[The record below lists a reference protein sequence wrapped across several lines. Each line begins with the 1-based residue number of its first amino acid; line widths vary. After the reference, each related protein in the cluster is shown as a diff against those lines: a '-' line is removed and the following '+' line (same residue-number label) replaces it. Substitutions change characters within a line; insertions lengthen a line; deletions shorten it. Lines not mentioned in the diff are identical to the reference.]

1 MVKRVVITNYLG
13 ESVEYKIEGVDVEN
27 NNGLFITEI
36 EGLGPPG
43 ANLIFTKLVNVDGSI
58 YNSGKINERNIVIKA
73 RFLEARTIEEAR
85 LSSYRFFPLKK
96 QLRFDIETDNRKAY
110 IYGYVEKNEPNI
122 FSEASDVQIS
132 VICGDPVF
140 LDSNG
145 ESNNIFSKWGPL
157 FEFVYSNEGN
167 AAVTEFGNVDVVNG
181 EEKNPLLITDY
192 KGDAEVGYTFT
203 IHALGS
209 YRNPKIYFI
218 DSDQVITFNTYQI
231 ETFVGKTISE
241 GDDIILT
248 MLPDKKDCYFVA
260 NSGNTRTYTNITRFI
275 DIIDFKWPKLTPGYT
290 NWFSISAE
298 EGSENIQCYI
308 SYQAAY
314 EGV

>member
-1 MVKRVVITNYLG
+1 MIKKVVITNYLG

-43 ANLIFTKLVNVDGSI
+43 ANLIFTKLVNVDGSL

-73 RFLEARTIEEAR
+73 RFLNAKTIEEAR

-96 QLRFDIETDNRKAY
+96 QLRFDIETENRKAY

-122 FSEASDVQIS
+122 FSDAEETQIS
-132 VICGDPVF
+132 VICDSPMF
-140 LDSNG
+140 LDSYG
-145 ESNNIFSKWGPL
+145 GSEVGFSNFGPM
-157 FEFVYSNEGN
+157 FEFVYSNEGDSK
-167 AAVTEFGNVDVVNG
+167 VTEFGNFESNHLSIVNYPG
-181 EEKNPLLITDY
+181 ETEI
-192 KGDAEVGYTFT
+192 GYTLT
-203 IHALGS
+203 LHALDTVID
-209 YRNPKIYFI
+209 PTIYFI
-218 DSDQVITFNTYQI
+218 NTEQSITFESMRMQQI
-231 ETFVGKTISE
+231 TGKTMSE

-248 MLPDKKDCYFVA
+248 MFPTRKDCYFA
-260 NSGNTRTYTNITRFI
+260 TDNGNTREYTDITRMI
-275 DIIDFKWPKLTPGYT
+275 DIDFVWPKLTPGYT
-290 NWFSISAE
+290 NQFVITAYEDQTTHFDYAE
-298 EGSENIQCYI
+298 NLRCYI